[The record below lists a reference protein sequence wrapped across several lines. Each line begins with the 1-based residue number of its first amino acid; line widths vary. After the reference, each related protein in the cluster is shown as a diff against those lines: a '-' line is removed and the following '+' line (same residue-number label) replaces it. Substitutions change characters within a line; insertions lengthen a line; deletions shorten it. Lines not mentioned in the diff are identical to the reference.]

1 VLNDWTV
8 SGILTLRS
16 GAPFTTTSGTDRNLD
31 GMNNDRANL
40 IGEPRL
46 DPNRSRNDVSTLW
59 FNPAAFTPA
68 PLGPDGN
75 SGRNILDGPG
85 VRNIDLALFRDFGI
99 REGIKLQFRAE
110 MTNALNL
117 VSLNNPNSALNS
129 PAVGTIRGARGMR
142 ETQLGLRL
150 TF

>member
-1 VLNDWTV
+1 V
-8 SGILTLRS
+8 SAR
-16 GAPFTTTSGTDRNLD
+16 
-31 GMNNDRANL
+31 
-40 IGEPRL
+40 
-46 DPNRSRNDVSTLW
+46 W
-59 FNPAAFTPA
+59 FSPAAFTPA
-68 PLGPDGN
+68 PLGQDGN

-85 VRNIDLALFRDFGI
+85 IRNVDLALFRDFGI
-99 REGIKLQFRAE
+99 REGMKLQFRAE

-117 VSLNNPNSALNS
+117 VNLNNPNAALNS